1 MSRNSAVQEHFLKTP
16 FRFVCPHF
24 GKNRAQRRAEGHY
37 DRGKKRFIVE
47 PTRNIVYRKN

>member
-1 MSRNSAVQEHFLKTP
+1 MSRNSVVQEHYLKNP

-37 DRGKKRFIVE
+37 DRRKKKFVVE
-47 PTRNIVYRKN
+47 PSRNFTYRK